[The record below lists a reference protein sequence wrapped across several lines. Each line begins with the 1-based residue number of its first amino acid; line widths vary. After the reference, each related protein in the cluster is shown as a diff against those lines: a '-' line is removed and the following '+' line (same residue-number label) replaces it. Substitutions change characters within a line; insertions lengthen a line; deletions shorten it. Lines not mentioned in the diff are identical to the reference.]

1 MASENGTRIALL
13 VLLIAFAAFAQ
24 PTAYRLTEL
33 GTLGGASSRASA
45 LNNSGQVVGTSET
58 VLGTSEAFLYSNGQM
73 VTLGTL
79 PGSTDSQAFAIN
91 DSGLVVGNSR
101 QAFLYTDGILQDIGS
116 ALGGQHSYPNAIN
129 AAGDVLLYAGGP
141 GNPRF
146 FLLSSGAYTEVNE
159 LFPEDLRTN
168 WITQGAYD
176 INDRGQI
183 LGNGAH
189 LSSGEMHG
197 FLVSG
202 SRLTDLGRFSYP
214 TAINNHGQAA
224 GGSWL
229 TNAMVATL
237 WDGTNTSYLPLPS
250 GIADPSS
257 PQALDINSAGHIVGS
272 SYPGLS
278 MGVALLWYKGR
289 AYDLNSLIVG
299 RNTAACTL
307 WEAVAVNEA
316 GQIAANLSYP
326 SYGRAVLLTPVPLIH
341 YELDLLRQELILHFW
356 TMTNHVYTV
365 QTSADLV
372 VWQDRTD
379 LQGVNGQVAFAEPT
393 TNTLGKFYRVLL
405 R

>member
-1 MASENGTRIALL
+1 
-13 VLLIAFAAFAQ
+13 
-24 PTAYRLTEL
+24 L

-58 VLGTSEAFLYSNGQM
+58 VLGASEAFLYSNGEM

-91 DSGLVVGNSR
+91 DSGLVVGNSG
-101 QAFLYTDGILQDIGS
+101 QAFLYANGILRDIGS
-116 ALGGQHSYPNAIN
+116 ALGEQHSYPSAIN
-129 AAGDVLLYAGGP
+129 AAGDVLLGAGGP
-141 GNPRF
+141 GSPRF

-168 WITQGAYD
+168 WITQGTYD

-183 LGNGAH
+183 LGNGAN

-197 FLVSG
+197 FLISG
-202 SRLTDLGRFSYP
+202 SSLTDLGRFSYP
-214 TAINNHGQAA
+214 VAVNNHGQAV
-224 GGSWL
+224 GGSWPA
-229 TNAMVATL
+229 TAMVATL

-250 GIADPSS
+250 GIAEPSF
-257 PQALDINSAGHIVGS
+257 PQALDLNSAGHIVGS

-299 RNTAACTL
+299 SNAGAFTL

-341 YELDLLRQELILHFW
+341 HELDLLRQELILHFW
-356 TMTNHVYTV
+356 TMTNHVYAV

-379 LQGVNGQVAFAEPT
+379 LQGVNGQVAFAEPVA
-393 TNTLGKFYRVLL
+393 NTPGKFYRVLL